1 MVVFQMIPILT
12 LLAYFLYLTYY
23 YAAPMFWLRVLM
35 LIAYKKYHCTEVRF
49 TEETISIRLLR
60 DGAETVLEQPLG
72 VELESRFFVMT
83 ACSVVRKLLRDL
95 RKEKAYPEE

>member
-35 LIAYKKYHCTEVRF
+35 LIAYKTFERRRGNCPGAAPGGGAGITLFRYDC
-49 TEETISIRLLR
+49 LLCA
-60 DGAETVLEQPLG
+60 AE
-72 VELESRFFVMT
+72 
-83 ACSVVRKLLRDL
+83 A
-95 RKEKAYPEE
+95 A